1 MSACFDQ
8 EPRGKS
14 VVSDQQEAT
23 KDRVNGASVDAAEVD
38 KFAAMAESWWD
49 PEGDFRPLHRLN
61 PTRVGFIRDE
71 ILAHFDRAVGPDCL
85 KGLRILDIGCG
96 GGLVCEPLVRL
107 GATVTGIDATHR
119 NISIAQAHAAQ
130 VGLAIDYRAVTA
142 ESLIEAGERFDVVI
156 CLEVIEHVHAPDAFV
171 ALWEQLLAPG
181 GVLMTSTLNKSLPGF
196 LMGVVG
202 AEYIMRWLPVGTHDW
217 RKFVS
222 PSTMQQWLKAVG
234 LRPRT
239 MKGMS
244 YRPLTDTFT
253 LSHDL
258 SVNYIASA
266 TRVGEN
272 PPTEPEFELP

>member
-1 MSACFDQ
+1 MAN
-8 EPRGKS
+8 
-14 VVSDQQEAT
+14 DQQDRDS
-23 KDRVNGASVDAAEVD
+23 DRVSGASVDASEVD
-38 KFAAMAESWWD
+38 KFAAMADSWWD

-71 ILAHFDRAVGPDCL
+71 ILEHFDRTVGPDCL

-130 VGLAIDYRAVTA
+130 VDLAVDYRAVTA
-142 ESLIEAGERFDVVI
+142 ESLVEAAETFDVVI
-156 CLEVIEHVHAPDAFV
+156 CLEVIEHVHEPDSFV
-171 ALWEQLLAPG
+171 RLWEQLLTPG
-181 GVLMTSTLNKSLPGF
+181 GLLVTSTLNKSLPGF

-222 PSTMQQWLKAVG
+222 PSTMQKWLTAVG
-234 LRPRT
+234 LRAKS

-244 YRPLTDTFT
+244 YRPLTDTFVLT
-253 LSHDL
+253 DDL

-266 TRVGEN
+266 ARVGER
-272 PPTEPEFELP
+272 PPTKPEFELP

>member
-1 MSACFDQ
+1 MANDHQDRDSD
-8 EPRGKS
+8 P
-14 VVSDQQEAT
+14 VS
-23 KDRVNGASVDAAEVD
+23 GASVDAAEVD
-38 KFAAMAESWWD
+38 KFAAMADSWWD

-71 ILAHFDRAVGPDCL
+71 ILEHFDRTVGPDCL

-130 VGLAIDYRAVTA
+130 VGLAVDYRAVTA
-142 ESLIEAGERFDVVI
+142 ESLVEAAETFDVVI
-156 CLEVIEHVHAPDAFV
+156 CLEVIEHVHEPDSFV
-171 ALWEQLLAPG
+171 RLWEQLLTSG
-181 GVLMTSTLNKSLPGF
+181 GLLVTSTLNKSLPGF

-222 PSTMQQWLKAVG
+222 PSTMQQWLTAVG
-234 LRPRT
+234 LRAKS

-244 YRPLTDTFT
+244 YRPLTDTFVLT
-253 LSHDL
+253 DDL

-266 TRVGEN
+266 ARAGER
-272 PPTEPEFELP
+272 PPTKPEFELP